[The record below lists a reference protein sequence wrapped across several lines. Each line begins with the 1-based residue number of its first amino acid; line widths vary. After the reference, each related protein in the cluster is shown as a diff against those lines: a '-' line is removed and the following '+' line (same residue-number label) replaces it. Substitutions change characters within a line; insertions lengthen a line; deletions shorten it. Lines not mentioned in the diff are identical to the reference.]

1 RSRTAPGNPARF
13 PMIDVDQL
21 TYTYPGR
28 PPVFQDF
35 SWQAQRGE
43 AWAVLG
49 PSGCGKTT
57 LLYLLAGLR
66 LPTGGAVRIDGRPVE
81 RPRPHTGLILQEY
94 GLLPWA
100 TVRQNAELG
109 LRIRAFYGP
118 DGKHAPQDFHPDL
131 DLDPWLER
139 LGLLAIQHAYPGHI
153 SGGQRQRTA
162 IARTL
167 ALEPDLLLMDEP
179 FSSLDA
185 PTREGLQNLMLE
197 LWKERQA
204 GRNPLTML
212 IVTHAIE
219 EAAVLGR
226 KILMLG
232 LPPNTVPQVIDN
244 PNAGQPGFRET
255 AGYLALVR
263 QMRRRLEGLS

>member
-1 RSRTAPGNPARF
+1 
-13 PMIDVDQL
+13 MIELESL
-21 TYTYPGR
+21 TYAYAAGI
-28 PPVFQDF
+28 PVFKNF
-35 SWQAQRGE
+35 SWKAGRGE

-66 LPTGGAVRIDGRPVE
+66 FPTSGRTMIDGQPLT
-81 RPRPHTGLILQEY
+81 RPRPHTGLILQDY

-109 LRIRAFYGP
+109 LRIRGFYGP
-118 DGKHAPQDFHPDL
+118 DGTHAPADFQPASEV
-131 DLDPWLER
+131 DPWLRR
-139 LGLLAIQHAYPGHI
+139 LGLEAHQDKYPGQL

-185 PTREGLQNLMLE
+185 PTRESLQNLTLE
-197 LWKERQA
+197 LWAEQ
-204 GRNPLTML
+204 NLTL
-212 IVTHAIE
+212 VIVTHNIE
-219 EAAVLGR
+219 EAAILGQ
-226 KILMLG
+226 KILLLG
-232 LPPNTVPQVIDN
+232 QPPNTQADIIDN
-244 PNAGQPGFRET
+244 PGAEAIDFRET
-255 AGYLALVR
+255 AEYTAMCRELRHRMEAEPESAV
-263 QMRRRLEGLS
+263 SP